1 MNDKPNMY
9 AVLPANVRYHEGL
22 SNFAKIIF
30 SEITA
35 LSNKNGYCH
44 ASNGYFA
51 KVFNVD
57 VKTISR
63 AIKELSEVNAIKIKD
78 GAGGESIR
86 KVTPCSPSQKLLAA
100 PGTNSLTP
108 PDKNVPQNTTSI
120 ILQDTI
126 SKDIVELPKLTLPL
140 DSKSPLNRVLAMYSL
155 LWSARYGT
163 RPTINYPRAG
173 KSLKPLVDSL
183 GEYKTA
189 LVMIQYFSWRG
200 ATGDDEFLNK
210 RLASNTFPVYWIP
223 DHADSI
229 LAYLRNVIKVDVDSE
244 SQVKQI
250 VDRKLK
256 ELGA

>member
-1 MNDKPNMY
+1 MY
-9 AVLPANVRYHEGL
+9 GILPANVRYHEGL
-22 SNFAKIIF
+22 SSFAKLMYT
-30 SEITA
+30 EISA
-35 LSNKNGYCH
+35 LSNKHGYCF
-44 ASNGYFA
+44 ATNAYFV
-51 KVFNVD
+51 KVFN
-57 VKTISR
+57 KSSATISR
-63 AIKELSEVNAIKIKD
+63 VLTELKECGAITIID
-78 GAGGESIR
+78 GEGGELVR
-86 KVTPCSPSQKLLAA
+86 KITPCSTIKKLKVISPQLKE
-100 PGTNSLTP
+100 NDKTP
-108 PDKNVPQNTTSI
+108 LIENEEQNNTSNNTTSN
-120 ILQDTI
+120 TI
-126 SKDIVELPKLTLPL
+126 SKDIVETPKIILPL
-140 DSKSPLNRVLAMYSL
+140 DSKSPLQRVLAMYSL

-189 LVMIQYFSWRG
+189 LVMIQYFTWRG